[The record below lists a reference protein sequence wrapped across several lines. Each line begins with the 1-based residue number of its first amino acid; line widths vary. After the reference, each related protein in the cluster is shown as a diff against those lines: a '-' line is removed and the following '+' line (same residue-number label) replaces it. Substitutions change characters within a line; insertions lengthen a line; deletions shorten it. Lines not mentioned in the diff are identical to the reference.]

1 MTNSYPS
8 APHLVILET
17 LASTQT
23 YTSSY
28 FLETF
33 NFFLLSASLS
43 FRNTLLVVTDDIC
56 SKMAPTEALDDR
68 NGDIE
73 SRPEEE
79 TPLLSHDLPPT
90 VAPSRRYQLKVIGL
104 AMTFILIVE
113 VGAYLQIP
121 PSYQLME
128 EIICRQ
134 RYPDHIISA
143 EDDDVCKG
151 PDVQGQLAMIKG
163 WQNSFDCVPCM
174 SHPQTPTVS
183 AG

>member
-1 MTNSYPS
+1 
-8 APHLVILET
+8 
-17 LASTQT
+17 
-23 YTSSY
+23 
-28 FLETF
+28 
-33 NFFLLSASLS
+33 
-43 FRNTLLVVTDDIC
+43 
-56 SKMAPTEALDDR
+56 MAPTKAIDDR

-79 TPLLSHDLPPT
+79 TPLLSHDLPPR

-134 RYPDHIISA
+134 RHPDRIISA

-174 SHPQTPTVS
+174 SHYLASTIGT
-183 AG
+183 G